1 MKKITQLF
9 LFLFLFTFFIP
20 ISFSQTI
27 IHTEDFE
34 GSDFIGYAI
43 GNADTGIDDP
53 TQTFRT
59 SLDGNDRIGRGLV
72 GTFTFDGVITGNSTN
87 VIGGEDINFVDGYNN
102 HSYIE
107 LDPISIIGKTNLSI
121 DIDVAF
127 PNTNAA
133 RYEDS
138 DFLIVD
144 YKIDGGSYTNLLAF
158 YGGATSSTPGL
169 IRDNNLNGVLDGGET
184 TSVNTAMTS
193 FNLNLDAITGS
204 TVSGASIEIRVRF
217 SMPDAQEEFAF
228 DNIILKGVD
237 APCTDPTVPSV
248 TAIANPVCSGN
259 TTTLNI
265 TGTLN
270 DATQWAIYTGSCG
283 GTLVGTTTT
292 SSFVVTPTGP
302 STTYY
307 VRGEGGCVTPG
318 SCGTLTVNVTNI
330 TSTIISQTNVAC
342 NGGATGAA
350 TVSASGGTA
359 PYTYAWSNA
368 ATTASITGIVAGTYT
383 CTITDANGCTK
394 IQSATITQ
402 PTALVASAITDNNA
416 SCNGGSNGGATASAT
431 GGTAPYT
438 YAWGNGATTA
448 SITGVIAGTYNVT
461 ITDDNGCTDM
471 ASITITEPT
480 ALVASAIVDNNAS
493 CNGGSNGGAT
503 ASATGGTAPYTYA
516 WSNGATTASITGIIA
531 GTYTCTITDA
541 NGCTDTASI
550 TITEPTAL
558 VASAIADNNVSCNGG
573 SNGGA
578 TASATGGTAPYTYAW
593 SNGATTA
600 SITGIVAG
608 TYTCTITD
616 ANGCTDM
623 ASITI
628 TEPTAVVAS
637 AITDNNASCNGGSNG
652 EATASATGGTAPY
665 TYAWSNGATTASIT
679 GIVAGTY
686 TCTITDA
693 NGCTDIASITITE
706 PTALVA
712 SAIVDN
718 NVSCNGGSN
727 GGATASATGGTA
739 PYTYAWSN
747 AATTASITG
756 IVAGTYT
763 CTITDA
769 NGCTDIASIT
779 ITEPTAV
786 VASAIA
792 DNNVSCNGGSNGG
805 ATASGSGGTAPY
817 TYVWS
822 DGATT
827 ASITDVV
834 SGTYTVWVTDNN
846 GCLNTTTVT
855 ITEPVAIDN
864 NITQNAG
871 VLTADQTG
879 ATYQWYECPNTL
891 LTGETNQ
898 SFTPTAM
905 GDYKVEIT
913 LGVCTIESACETV
926 TVLGSENFE
935 SISNF
940 SIYPNP
946 TNGLLNINADFD
958 GQFIIANQL
967 GQTVKTFTVSSNIT
981 NIVNVDNLADGIY
994 FIKGTNGLK
1003 TSSKRLIIKK

>member
-9 LFLFLFTFFIP
+9 LFLFLFSFFIP
-20 ISFSQTI
+20 ISYSQTI

-34 GSDFIGYAI
+34 GADFNGYAI
-43 GNADTGIDDP
+43 GNADTGTDYAS
-53 TQTFRT
+53 QVFVT
-59 SLDGNDRIGRGLV
+59 SLADRIGRGLV
-72 GTFTFDGVITGNSTN
+72 GDFTFAGIVTGNNTN
-87 VIGGEDINFVDGYNN
+87 IIGGEDIDFTTDGGFYNG

-107 LDPISIIGKTNLSI
+107 LDPVNISGKTNLSI
-121 DIDVAF
+121 DIDLAF
-127 PNTNAA
+127 PNTLAG
-133 RYEDS
+133 RYEIN

-144 YKIDGGSYTNLLAF
+144 YRIDGGAYTTALAF
-158 YGGATSSTPGL
+158 YGDNTGSGSPTLGL
-169 IRDNNLNGVLDGGET
+169 RRDDNLNGALEGSET
-184 TSVNTAMTS
+184 TNINTAMTN
-193 FNLNLDAITGS
+193 FNLNLDAITGG
-204 TVSGASIEIRVRF
+204 TVSGATIEIRVRF
-217 SMPDAQEEFAF
+217 SMPDSHEEFAF

-248 TAIANPVCSGN
+248 TAMANPVCSGN

-318 SCGTLTVNVTNI
+318 SCGSLAVNVTNI
-330 TSTIISQTNVAC
+330 TSTISSQTNVAC

-394 IQSATITQ
+394 TQSATITQ
-402 PTALVASAITDNNA
+402 PTALVASAIVDNNV
-416 SCNGGSNGGATASAT
+416 SCNGGSNGA
-431 GGTAPYT
+431 
-438 YAWGNGATTA
+438 
-448 SITGVIAGTYNVT
+448 
-461 ITDDNGCTDM
+461 
-471 ASITITEPT
+471 
-480 ALVASAIVDNNAS
+480 
-493 CNGGSNGGAT
+493 AT

-516 WSNGATTASITGIIA
+516 WSNGATTASITGVIV

-541 NGCTDTASI
+541 NGCTDMASI
-550 TITEPTAL
+550 TITQPTAL
-558 VASAIADNNVSCNGG
+558 VASAIIDNNATCNGT
-573 SNGGA
+573 SDGGA

-608 TYTCTITD
+608 TYNVTITD

-637 AITDNNASCNGGSNG
+637 VIVVNNATCNGASDG
-652 EATASATGGTAPY
+652 E
-665 TYAWSNGATTASIT
+665 
-679 GIVAGTY
+679 
-686 TCTITDA
+686 
-693 NGCTDIASITITE
+693 
-706 PTALVA
+706 
-712 SAIVDN
+712 
-718 NVSCNGGSN
+718 
-727 GGATASATGGTA
+727 
-739 PYTYAWSN
+739 
-747 AATTASITG
+747 
-756 IVAGTYT
+756 
-763 CTITDA
+763 
-769 NGCTDIASIT
+769 
-779 ITEPTAV
+779 
-786 VASAIA
+786 
-792 DNNVSCNGGSNGG
+792 

-817 TYVWS
+817 TYLWS
-822 DGATT
+822 NGANT
-827 ASITDVV
+827 ATVNGLIAA
-834 SGTYTVWVTDNN
+834 TYTVWVTDND
-846 GCLNTTTVT
+846 GCFNTTTVT

-898 SFTPTAM
+898 SYTPTAM

-913 LGVCTIESACETV
+913 LGACAIESDCETV

-935 SISNF
+935 NISNF

>member
-34 GSDFIGYAI
+34 GADFNGYAI
-43 GNADTGIDDP
+43 GNGDTGTDYP
-53 TQTFRT
+53 SQTFVT
-59 SLDGNDRIGRGLV
+59 SAADRIGRGLV
-72 GTFTFDGVITGNSTN
+72 GDFTFDGIVTGNTTN
-87 VIGGEDINFVDGYNN
+87 VIGGEDIDFTTDGGFYNG

-107 LDPISIIGKTNLSI
+107 LDPISIIAKTNLSI

-133 RYEDS
+133 RYEID

-144 YKIDGGSYTNLLAF
+144 YKIDGGTYTTLLAF
-158 YGGATSSTPGL
+158 YGDSTTPGL
-169 IRDNNLNGVLDGGET
+169 RRDNNLNGILEGSET
-184 TSVNTAMTS
+184 TNVNTAMTN
-193 FNLNLDAITGS
+193 FNLNLDAITGG
-204 TVSGASIEIRVRF
+204 TVSGSTIEIRVRF
-217 SMPDAQEEFAF
+217 SMPDAHEEFAF

-248 TAIANPVCSGN
+248 TAMANPVCSGN

-318 SCGTLTVNVTNI
+318 SCGSLAVNVTNI
-330 TSTIISQTNVAC
+330 TSTISSQTNVAC

-438 YAWGNGATTA
+438 YAWSNGATTA

-471 ASITITEPT
+471 ASITITEPA
-480 ALVASAIVDNNAS
+480 ALVASAI
-493 CNGGSNGGAT
+493 T
-503 ASATGGTAPYTYA
+503 
-516 WSNGATTASITGIIA
+516 
-531 GTYTCTITDA
+531 
-541 NGCTDTASI
+541 
-550 TITEPTAL
+550 
-558 VASAIADNNVSCNGG
+558 DNNVSCNGG
-573 SNGGA
+573 SNGA
-578 TASATGGTAPYTYAW
+578 
-593 SNGATTA
+593 
-600 SITGIVAG
+600 
-608 TYTCTITD
+608 
-616 ANGCTDM
+616 
-623 ASITI
+623 
-628 TEPTAVVAS
+628 
-637 AITDNNASCNGGSNG
+637 
-652 EATASATGGTAPY
+652 
-665 TYAWSNGATTASIT
+665 
-679 GIVAGTY
+679 
-686 TCTITDA
+686 
-693 NGCTDIASITITE
+693 
-706 PTALVA
+706 
-712 SAIVDN
+712 
-718 NVSCNGGSN
+718 
-727 GGATASATGGTA
+727 ATASATGGTA

-769 NGCTDIASIT
+769 NGCTDMASIT
-779 ITEPTAV
+779 ITEPTAL
-786 VASAIA
+786 VASAIV

-805 ATASGSGGTAPY
+805 ATASATGGTSPYTFSWSNGATTASITGLVAGTYTCTITDANGCTDMASITITQPTALVASAIADNNVSCNGGSDGAITASATGGTAPYTYAWSNGATTASITGVIVGTYTCTITDANGCTDMASITITQPTALVASAIIDNNATCNGTSDGGATASATGGTAPYTYAWSNGATTASITGIVAGTYNVTITDANGCTDMASITITEPTAVVASVIVVNNATCNGASDGEATASGSGGTAPY
-817 TYVWS
+817 TYLWS
-822 DGATT
+822 NGANT
-827 ASITDVV
+827 ATVNGLIAA
-834 SGTYTVWVTDNN
+834 TYTVWVTDND
-846 GCLNTTTVT
+846 GCFNTTTVT

-898 SFTPTAM
+898 SYTPTAM

-913 LGVCTIESACETV
+913 LGACAIESDCETV

-935 SISNF
+935 NISNF